1 MKQRKKRP
9 VPPPPPVVMEGQ
21 SPEQKKEE
29 VPVMQPTM
37 YDSKDPVYLER
48 HKLAQA
54 LQLQSALEGY
64 VLLKNRDVLP
74 LNGPVRLNVF
84 GRHGGAFFDA
94 ELCRKY
100 DVALNTELMEYY
112 SSYDNPDP
120 GYTGAGYD
128 EETGTYLPQ
137 NRTATGMFGSV
148 GYLEQEPIIG
158 HDICNEDGSIR
169 VARMPEELLERAKA
183 FSNTAAVVLYRHGG
197 EGADHEKGDERLSE
211 GEAAMLS
218 YCQAHFKKVLVILAA
233 NSVIDGDF
241 LVEDS
246 VQKFYCYTYGG
257 GVYSNNIGREIL
269 ADYDSRLVLPYVDKA
284 GQPAPHIYPICAD
297 KLGAVIYTC
306 NNPGDRGAE
315 ALLQLILGRENPSG
329 RLMDEMLLDY
339 DDDPVSRC
347 FGAMTFNRKSIG
359 TDLYIYGHN
368 YVAFFTEPFDD
379 RCNAQYW
386 VSSIGGT
393 YHSLVV

>member
-128 EETGTYLPQ
+128 EET
-137 NRTATGMFGSV
+137 
-148 GYLEQEPIIG
+148 EPIFPRI
-158 HDICNEDGSIR
+158 
-169 VARMPEELLERAKA
+169 ARQLGC
-183 FSNTAAVVLYRHGG
+183 SAAW
-197 EGADHEKGDERLSE
+197 A
-211 GEAAMLS
+211 
-218 YCQAHFKKVLVILAA
+218 I
-233 NSVIDGDF
+233 
-241 LVEDS
+241 
-246 VQKFYCYTYGG
+246 
-257 GVYSNNIGREIL
+257 
-269 ADYDSRLVLPYVDKA
+269 
-284 GQPAPHIYPICAD
+284 
-297 KLGAVIYTC
+297 
-306 NNPGDRGAE
+306 
-315 ALLQLILGRENPSG
+315 
-329 RLMDEMLLDY
+329 
-339 DDDPVSRC
+339 
-347 FGAMTFNRKSIG
+347 
-359 TDLYIYGHN
+359 
-368 YVAFFTEPFDD
+368 
-379 RCNAQYW
+379 
-386 VSSIGGT
+386 
-393 YHSLVV
+393 